1 MPLYEYET
9 IPETGDDVPVRFLWH
24 QAMSD
29 TPLSKHPVTQE
40 AVRRVV
46 TGGRGALT
54 PQRSGAAV
62 AAALAAESIAS
73 AEAQRQTPAH
83 AAPVGGCDPGCG
95 CS

>member
-9 IPETGDDVPVRFLWH
+9 IPETGDDVPVRFVWQ

-29 TPLSKHPVTQE
+29 TPLTEHPVTRE
-40 AVRRVV
+40 AVRRVI

-62 AAALAAESIAS
+62 AAAFAAEATAS
-73 AEAQRQTPAH
+73 AAAQPQASPHTPA
-83 AAPVGGCDPGCG
+83 VGGCGPGCG
-95 CS
+95 CV